1 MKVWQVFNRYRETVN
16 GEEHAVRN
24 THELLNARG
33 IRSRLMLEDSGSV
46 VGPVRKL
53 SAAAGSVYNRAAYRR
68 MRRAIRADRPDIV
81 HAHTL
86 LPLFSP
92 AVLQACRDESVP
104 VVVTVHSFFLTC
116 PIHTHF
122 RDGRLCHACTDS
134 SEFACL
140 YNNCRGKL
148 LESAAYALRTWTAR
162 KLQLY
167 RRHADAVIA
176 LSRFARGK
184 LLDYGFEPEQV
195 TVLPNFS
202 PLRVPAIDVTS
213 GEYVAC
219 AGRLNS
225 AKGIDLLHEC
235 ARQAAMPI
243 RIAGAGDPAWN
254 HDDSDNVEYA
264 GLLSRD
270 EMLDFYRRAC
280 FLVVPSRWYEM
291 CPLVILEAMSLGLP
305 VIASEIGGLPELVE
319 HGESGLLFRAGDAD
333 DLAKQMQRLWTDT
346 ELRSRLGAA
355 AWRKAQASYSPDAHF
370 VALTDLYRRIIEA

>member
-16 GEEHAVRN
+16 GEEHVVRN

-33 IRSRLMLEDSGSV
+33 IRSRLMLEDSRSV

-68 MRRAIRADRPDIV
+68 MRRAIRNDRPDIV
-81 HAHTL
+81 HAHNL

-92 AVLQACRDESVP
+92 SVLQACRDESVP

-116 PIHTHF
+116 PVHTHF
-122 RDGRLCHACTDS
+122 REGQLCHSCTTS

-140 YNNCRGKL
+140 SNNCRGSL

-167 RRHADAVIA
+167 GRHANAVIA
-176 LSRFARGK
+176 LSRFAQGH
-184 LLDYGFEPEQV
+184 LLDYGFRPEQV

-202 PLRVPAIDVTS
+202 PLQAPAVDVKN
-213 GEYVAC
+213 GEYVAF
-219 AGRLNS
+219 AGRLNA
-225 AKGIDLLHEC
+225 AKGVDLLHEC
-235 ARQAAMPI
+235 ARQSDVPI
-243 RIAGAGDPAWN
+243 RIAGDGDPAWN
-254 HDDSDNVEYA
+254 NDAADNVEYV

-270 EMLDFYRRAC
+270 EMLDFYRKASC
-280 FLVVPSRWYEM
+280 VVVPSRWYEM
-291 CPLVILEAMSLGLP
+291 CPLVILEAMSLGIP

-319 HGESGLLFRAGDAD
+319 HGENGLLFRPGDTG
-333 DLAKQMQRLWTDT
+333 DLATQMQRLWSDPA
-346 ELRSRLGAA
+346 LRSRLGAA
-355 AWRKAQASYSPDAHF
+355 ARRKARASYSPDAYF
-370 VALTDLYRRIIEA
+370 IGITDLYRRIIGA

>member
-1 MKVWQVFNRYRETVN
+1 VKVWQVFNRYRETVN

-81 HAHTL
+81 HAHNL

-116 PIHTHF
+116 PVHTHF
-122 RDGRLCHACTDS
+122 RDGRLCHSCTKS

-140 YNNCRGKL
+140 YNNCRDNL

-167 RRHADAVIA
+167 GRHANAVIA
-176 LSRFARGK
+176 LSRFARGH
-184 LLDYGFEPEQV
+184 LLDYGFKPEQV

-202 PLRVPAIDVTS
+202 PLQAPAVDVNN

-219 AGRLNS
+219 ASRLNS

-235 ARQAAMPI
+235 ARQVDMPI
-243 RIAGAGDPAWN
+243 RIAGTGDHAWN
-254 HDDSDNVEYA
+254 NDAVGHVEYV

-270 EMLDFYRRAC
+270 EMLEFYSRAR
-280 FLVVPSRWYEM
+280 FVVVPSRWYEM

-305 VIASEIGGLPELVE
+305 VVASDIGGLPELVE
-319 HGESGLLFRAGDAD
+319 HDETGLLFREGDAD
-333 DLAKQMQRLWTDT
+333 DLAKQMQRLWSDSA
-346 ELRSRLGAA
+346 LRSRLGAA
-355 AWRKAQASYSPDAHF
+355 ARRKAQVSYSPDAHF
-370 VALTDLYRRIIEA
+370 TALTDLYQRIIGA